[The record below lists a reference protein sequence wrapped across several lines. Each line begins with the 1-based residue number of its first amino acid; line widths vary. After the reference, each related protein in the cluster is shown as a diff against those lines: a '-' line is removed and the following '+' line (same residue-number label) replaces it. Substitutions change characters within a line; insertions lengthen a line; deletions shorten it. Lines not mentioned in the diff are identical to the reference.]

1 LKIFNFNLKKSQRLI
16 KSSLFKDT
24 FEQNNKW
31 VGKYMVL
38 WVREAPDAD
47 LKIGIISSK
56 KVHNKA
62 YKRNRSRRYVREIY
76 RKIRHKIIGNNDI
89 VIVIRKALLSAT
101 WNEVYD
107 EMSLLLSKAGLL
119 EESHNK
125 N

>member
-1 LKIFNFNLKKSQRLI
+1 MI
-16 KSSLFKDT
+16 
-24 FEQNNKW
+24 
-31 VGKYMVL
+31 L
-38 WVREAPDAD
+38 WIREAPDSN
-47 LKIGIISSK
+47 LKIGIFRVK
-56 KVHNKA
+56 KYIIKH
-62 YKRNRSRRYVREIY
+62 KRNRSRRYIREIY

-125 N
+125 

>member
-1 LKIFNFNLKKSQRLI
+1 MKVVNFNLKKSQRLI
-16 KSSLFKDT
+16 KSSSFRDT

-31 VGKYMVL
+31 VGKYMIL
-38 WVREAPDAD
+38 WIREAPDSN

-62 YKRNRSRRYVREIY
+62 YKRNRSRRYIREIY

-101 WNEVYD
+101 WSEVSD

-125 N
+125 

>member
-1 LKIFNFNLKKSQRLI
+1 LKVVNFSLKKSQRLI
-16 KSSLFKDT
+16 KSSSFRDA

-31 VGKYMVL
+31 VGKYMIL
-38 WVREAPDAD
+38 WIREAPDSN

-62 YKRNRSRRYVREIY
+62 YKRNRSRRYIREIY

-107 EMSLLLSKAGLL
+107 EMCLLLSKAGLL

-125 N
+125 

>member
-1 LKIFNFNLKKSQRLI
+1 MKVVNFNLKKSQRLI
-16 KSSLFKDT
+16 KSSSFRDT

-31 VGKYMVL
+31 VGKYMIL
-38 WVREAPDAD
+38 WIREAPDSN

-62 YKRNRSRRYVREIY
+62 YKRNRSRRYIREIY

-119 EESHNK
+119 KESHTK
-125 N
+125 

>member
-1 LKIFNFNLKKSQRLI
+1 MKVVNFNLKKSQRLI
-16 KSSLFKDT
+16 KSSSFRDA

-38 WVREAPDAD
+38 WIREAPESN

-62 YKRNRSRRYVREIY
+62 NKRNRSRRYIREIY

-119 EESHNK
+119 EESHDK
-125 N
+125 

>member
-1 LKIFNFNLKKSQRLI
+1 MKAVNFNLKKSQRLI
-16 KSSLFKDT
+16 KSSSFKDA

-38 WVREAPDAD
+38 WIRKAPDSN

-62 YKRNRSRRYVREIY
+62 YKRNRSRRYIREIY

-119 EESHNK
+119 KESHTK
-125 N
+125 

>member
-1 LKIFNFNLKKSQRLI
+1 MKIINFNLKKSQRLI
-16 KSSLFKDT
+16 KSSSFKDA

-38 WVREAPDAD
+38 WVREAPDTD

-62 YKRNRSRRYVREIY
+62 YKRNRSRRYIREIY

-89 VIVIRKALLSAT
+89 VIVIRNALLYAT
-101 WNEVYD
+101 LNEVYD
-107 EMSLLLSKAGLL
+107 EMNLLLSKAGLL

>member
-1 LKIFNFNLKKSQRLI
+1 MKVVNFNLKKSQRLI
-16 KSSLFKDT
+16 KSSSFRDT

-31 VGKYMVL
+31 VGKYMIL
-38 WVREAPDAD
+38 WIREAPDSN

-62 YKRNRSRRYVREIY
+62 YKRNRSRRYIREIY

-89 VIVIRKALLSAT
+89 VIVIRKAILSAT

-119 EESHNK
+119 KESHTK
-125 N
+125 

>member
-1 LKIFNFNLKKSQRLI
+1 MKIVNFNLKKSQRLI
-16 KSSLFKDT
+16 KSSSFKDA

-31 VGKYMVL
+31 VGKYMIL
-38 WVREAPDAD
+38 WIREAPDSN

-62 YKRNRSRRYVREIY
+62 YKRNRSRRYIREIY

-125 N
+125 

>member
-1 LKIFNFNLKKSQRLI
+1 MKVVNFNLKKSQRLI
-16 KSSLFKDT
+16 KSSSFRDA

-31 VGKYMVL
+31 VGKYMIL
-38 WVREAPDAD
+38 WIREAPDSN

-62 YKRNRSRRYVREIY
+62 YKRNRSRRYIREIY

-125 N
+125 

>member
-1 LKIFNFNLKKSQRLI
+1 
-16 KSSLFKDT
+16 
-24 FEQNNKW
+24 
-31 VGKYMVL
+31 MVL
-38 WVREAPDAD
+38 WIREAPESN

-62 YKRNRSRRYVREIY
+62 HKRNRSRRYIREIY

-89 VIVIRKALLSAT
+89 VIVIRKALLYAT

-119 EESHNK
+119 EESHDK
-125 N
+125 

>member
-1 LKIFNFNLKKSQRLI
+1 
-16 KSSLFKDT
+16 
-24 FEQNNKW
+24 
-31 VGKYMVL
+31 MVL

-62 YKRNRSRRYVREIY
+62 YKRNRSRRYIREIY